1 MSLPNRIDV
10 HQNVVPPFCAKALPS
25 HMNAKRQTPSITR
38 ILVVGGGFAG
48 IYTAR
53 RLDKLFAGRNDVEII
68 LLSRDN
74 FLLMTPLLFEFFS
87 GTLEMSA
94 CSISI
99 REFLRNVRFVE
110 ATVDEIDLEHRLVRI
125 SSGNANKGELPYDQL
140 VLTMGSVT
148 NTSRIPGSE
157 FAFTF
162 KTLADAVLL
171 RNHVIERMERAEEAD
186 SDPKQR
192 RRDLTFVVIGGGL
205 VGVEVFGELTAFMD
219 EILRYYPCIRRD
231 EIRLYLLEANG
242 KIMPEFSERL
252 AGYSSHVLSK
262 RSGVSIRVNTPVER
276 ITPGQVHLK
285 DEILEASTIVLSAGM
300 APSPIVAR
308 LPVEK
313 DRHGKIAVEATM
325 RCKQHPEVWAA
336 GDCASIPDPTG
347 KPYPDLA
354 QHAMREAKVLAD
366 NIYATVNRLP
376 MKPFVYKTKGV
387 MASLGHHRGV
397 AATMGIPLRGFLAW
411 WLRRSY
417 YLLVTPRMAQRVRLV
432 ADWTIALFFHPSLTK
447 VAVNTEREMLLRY
460 AAVGPLAEGGRA
472 TDLKSAIAQVNG
484 R

>member
-1 MSLPNRIDV
+1 VDPRTQSP
-10 HQNVVPPFCAKALPS
+10 A
-25 HMNAKRQTPSITR
+25 ITR
-38 ILVVGGGFAG
+38 ILLLGGGFAG

-53 RLDKLFAGRNDVEII
+53 RLEKLFAGRNDIEVI
-68 LLSRDN
+68 LVSRDN
-74 FLLMTPLLFEFFS
+74 FLLMTPLMFEVCS
-87 GTLEMSA
+87 GTLGASD

-99 REFLRNVRFVE
+99 REFLRKVRFVE
-110 ATVDEIDLEHRLVRI
+110 ASVDEIDLEHRLVRI
-125 SSGNANKGELPYDQL
+125 SSGGANKRELPYDQL
-140 VLTMGSVT
+140 VLALGSLT
-148 NTSRIPGSE
+148 NTKRIPGSE

-162 KTLADAVLL
+162 KTLADAILL
-171 RNHVIERMERAEEAD
+171 RNHVIERMERAEAE
-186 SDPKQR
+186 SDPLLH

-219 EILRYYPCIRRD
+219 EILRYYPGISRGD
-231 EIRLYLLEANG
+231 IRLYLLEASG
-242 KIMPEFSERL
+242 KIMPELSEKL
-252 AGYSSHVLSK
+252 AEYSSHVLSK
-262 RSGVSIRVNTPVER
+262 RRGVSIRVNSPVER
-276 ITPGQVHLK
+276 ITPGQLHLK
-285 DEILEASTIVLSAGM
+285 DEILEASTIVLSAGIV
-300 APSPIVAR
+300 PSPLVAM

-397 AATMGIPLRGFLAW
+397 AAAMGVPL
-411 WLRRSY
+411 
-417 YLLVTPRMAQRVRLV
+417 
-432 ADWTIALFFHPSLTK
+432 
-447 VAVNTEREMLLRY
+447 
-460 AAVGPLAEGGRA
+460 
-472 TDLKSAIAQVNG
+472 
-484 R
+484 